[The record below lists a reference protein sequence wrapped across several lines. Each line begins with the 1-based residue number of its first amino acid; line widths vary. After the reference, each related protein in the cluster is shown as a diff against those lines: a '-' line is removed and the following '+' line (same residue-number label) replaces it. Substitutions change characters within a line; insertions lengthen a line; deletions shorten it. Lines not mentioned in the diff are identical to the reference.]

1 MRLRCA
7 EKQIRKIYTL
17 LSFPLAA
24 RTQSGLT
31 KSIKKQSGHASML
44 EETSNVLVSTAG
56 KTETFWKFA
65 KKGTLFVKKPIVGK
79 DSIHIFKDL
88 TQIYSDNAS
97 RKSKRRWA
105 NIFWVEGE
113 RVQRKLTQ
121 KEESVIVKKFYNDR
135 GRESIDWSEAET
147 YQNRLRDAE
156 TGPIYFYLP
165 HSLWKKH
172 ITSSKQKQKMGS
184 EENVTRFSFDQD
196 VKMIKKWGKQS
207 MKFPPMFADQATRD
221 KVLET
226 MRKLQSTKR
235 GYSEDTESDV
245 FDDLKMRRTISVKKL
260 KNSKGI

>member
-1 MRLRCA
+1 
-7 EKQIRKIYTL
+7 
-17 LSFPLAA
+17 
-24 RTQSGLT
+24 
-31 KSIKKQSGHASML
+31 ML
-44 EETSNVLVSTAG
+44 EETSDVLVSTAG

-147 YQNRLRDAE
+147 IR
-156 TGPIYFYLP
+156 TG
-165 HSLWKKH
+165 
-172 ITSSKQKQKMGS
+172 
-184 EENVTRFSFDQD
+184 
-196 VKMIKKWGKQS
+196 
-207 MKFPPMFADQATRD
+207 
-221 KVLET
+221 
-226 MRKLQSTKR
+226 
-235 GYSEDTESDV
+235 
-245 FDDLKMRRTISVKKL
+245 
-260 KNSKGI
+260 

>member
-1 MRLRCA
+1 
-7 EKQIRKIYTL
+7 
-17 LSFPLAA
+17 
-24 RTQSGLT
+24 
-31 KSIKKQSGHASML
+31 ML

-156 TGPIYFYLP
+156 TGQIYFYLP

-172 ITSSKQKQKMGS
+172 ITRKWDQKRMLRVS
-184 EENVTRFSFDQD
+184 LL
-196 VKMIKKWGKQS
+196 I
-207 MKFPPMFADQATRD
+207 
-221 KVLET
+221 
-226 MRKLQSTKR
+226 
-235 GYSEDTESDV
+235 
-245 FDDLKMRRTISVKKL
+245 RTSR
-260 KNSKGI
+260 